1 MTRCLALAFLCVAP
15 ALAVDVELQYGAL
28 EKLIG
33 EQAFTT
39 EGRRYVQGAKDQK
52 CRFAFLEKP
61 HLSGAGEQLQL
72 KVNFSGKTALDMFGH
87 CVGVGDQFELT
98 ILAKPKIDN
107 GVIAFE
113 QFQVST
119 PRDSFYIR
127 RVRTALVETLNK
139 QFRIDIM
146 AQARKLIEVPQQI
159 GAYRQEIKDLK
170 LTAVRVAADALVL
183 GVDFKVVVK

>member
-1 MTRCLALAFLCVAP
+1 MTRCLILALLCVAP

-72 KVNFSGKTALDMFGH
+72 KVNFSGKTALDMLGH

-107 GVIAFE
+107 GVIAFD

-146 AQARKLIEVPQQI
+146 AQARKLIEVPEQV

-170 LTAVRVAADALVL
+170 LTAVRVAGDALVL
-183 GVDFKVVVK
+183 GVDFRVIVK

>member
-1 MTRCLALAFLCVAP
+1 MIRCLALALLCAAP
-15 ALAVDVELQYGAL
+15 ALAVDVELYYGAL
-28 EKLIG
+28 ERLIG
-33 EQAFTT
+33 EQAFTA

-52 CRFAFLEKP
+52 CRYAFLEKP
-61 HLSGAGEQLQL
+61 QLSGAGEQLQL

>member
-1 MTRCLALAFLCVAP
+1 M
-15 ALAVDVELQYGAL
+15 
-28 EKLIG
+28 
-33 EQAFTT
+33 
-39 EGRRYVQGAKDQK
+39 QGAKDQK

-72 KVNFSGKTALDMFGH
+72 KVNFSGKTALDMLGH

-107 GVIAFE
+107 GVIAFD

-146 AQARKLIEVPQQI
+146 AQARKLIEVPQQV

-170 LTAVRVAADALVL
+170 LTAVRVAGDALVL
-183 GVDFKVVVK
+183 GVDFRVIVK

>member
-1 MTRCLALAFLCVAP
+1 MTRCLILALLCVAP

-107 GVIAFE
+107 TTE
-113 QFQVST
+113 PT
-119 PRDSFYIR
+119 
-127 RVRTALVETLNK
+127 T
-139 QFRIDIM
+139 
-146 AQARKLIEVPQQI
+146 
-159 GAYRQEIKDLK
+159 
-170 LTAVRVAADALVL
+170 
-183 GVDFKVVVK
+183 